1 MMQKKALGLISK
13 IGNREHT
20 NKYFKAMNILKLD
33 DLFKIK
39 ICSYLYKTLYCNY
52 DDQLKNKITIQ
63 SNIHS
68 HNTRNK
74 RHFSI
79 KRFNRSKSPCHILYR
94 GIKIF
99 NSTPQLL
106 YNNKSLKVIRNE
118 LYQFYCD
125 QY

>member
-1 MMQKKALGLISK
+1 M
-13 IGNREHT
+13 
-20 NKYFKAMNILKLD
+20 Y
-33 DLFKIK
+33 IK
-39 ICSYLYKTLYCNY
+39 LYCNY

-68 HNTRNK
+68 HNTRNNSY
-74 RHFSI
+74 FSI
-79 KRFNRSKSPCHILYR
+79 KRVNRRKSQCHILNR

-106 YNNKSLKVIRNE
+106 YNDKSLRTFRNE